1 MSDFDD
7 LVSAERNRID
17 QQQAAARAASES
29 ARQYGELSEWQQVV
43 ARIRELLAASARH
56 LRDAGAP
63 TIPVLEM
70 GKVNQRL
77 ELWGMVLAGRVSIID
92 RRWPLRPF
100 ALNAEGVAYPMGR
113 REPLIPAYPLSESPP
128 LNKKLRKAR
137 LRTGLAPDQEV
148 MWTGGATPLRD
159 PLPIDP
165 AMGLETGRIGCFG
178 KGEDGTPLLL
188 SGDPGVGE
196 PLDAFL
202 AKEVARR
209 IAENGAR

>member
-7 LVSAERNRID
+7 LVSAERRRLD
-17 QQQAAARAASES
+17 QQAAARAASES
-29 ARQYGELSEWQQVV
+29 TRRYGELPEWQQVV

-56 LRDAGAP
+56 LRDAGVP
-63 TIPVLEM
+63 SVPVLEM

-92 RRWPLRPF
+92 RRWPLGPF

-113 REPLIPAYPLSESPP
+113 KEPLIPPYPLSESPP

-148 MWTGGATPLRD
+148 MWTGGGSPLRD

-165 AMGLETGRIGCFG
+165 ATGVETGRVGCFG
-178 KGEDGTPLLL
+178 RGADGTPLLL
-188 SGDPGVGE
+188 AGNPGVGE
-196 PLDAFL
+196 PLESFL

-209 IAENGAR
+209 TAGNGAR